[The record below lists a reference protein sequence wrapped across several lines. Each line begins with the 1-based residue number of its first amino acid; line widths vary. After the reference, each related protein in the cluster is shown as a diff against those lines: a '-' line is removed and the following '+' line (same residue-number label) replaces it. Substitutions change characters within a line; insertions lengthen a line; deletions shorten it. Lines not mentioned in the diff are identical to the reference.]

1 MKSLAEIRGCE
12 FPDDLMYDDAL
23 NVWFRESGGGQVE
36 AGLTA
41 FGLALVGDLYMFEPR
56 RVGCVIEA
64 TQAFA
69 LIEVANGVL
78 SVFTPFSCVV
88 AEINTPLETTPFKV
102 NRSPYMNWLV
112 RLEPDDLTQARS
124 VLLSGTAVAVRANEL
139 MDLHGMTAWADF
151 QRPLG

>member
-1 MKSLAEIRGCE
+1 MAEIRGCE
-12 FPDDLMYDDAL
+12 FPDDLMYDDEL

-41 FGLALVGDLYMFEPR
+41 FGLALVGDLYMFESQPI
-56 RVGCVIEA
+56 GCEIEA
-64 TQAFA
+64 TQGFA

-78 SVFTPFSCVV
+78 SVCTPFSCAV

-112 RLEPDDLTQARS
+112 RLEPDDLAQARS
-124 VLLSGTAVAVRANEL
+124 VLMSGNAVAVRANEL
-139 MDLHGMTAWADF
+139 MDLHGMTSLVEF

>member
-1 MKSLAEIRGCE
+1 VAEIRGCE

-41 FGLALVGDLYMFEPR
+41 FGLALVGDLYMFEPQP
-56 RVGCVIEA
+56 VGCEIEA
-64 TQAFA
+64 TQGFA

-78 SVFTPFSCVV
+78 SVRSPFSCAV

-112 RLEPDDLTQARS
+112 RLEPNDLALARS
-124 VLLSGTAVAVRANEL
+124 MLISGIAVAVRAHEL
-139 MDLHGMTAWADF
+139 MDLHGMISLAEF
-151 QRPLG
+151 QRSLG